1 MEYKN
6 TAESLWYA
14 LRVHT
19 KCEKVVAGGL
29 SQRGIIHFLPLYKK
43 IAQWSDRVKTSF
55 VPLFPG
61 YIFANLD
68 GRQMHGVTT
77 VPDFMYI
84 VGQGSV
90 PEPLDELDIIAV
102 RRLVADGAGV
112 GPLPFCTAG
121 QVVEVVRGPLAGLR
135 GIYLRAKSESRLV
148 ISLPLLQ
155 RSVSTEIESY
165 NVRPISA
172 HVRLSSVA
180 RYRKAP
186 LDVRMIAR

>member
-6 TAESLWYA
+6 TVESLWYA
-14 LRVHT
+14 LRVRT
-19 KCEKVVAGGL
+19 KCEKIVAGGL
-29 SQRGIIHFLPLYKK
+29 SQRDIVYFLPLYKI

-61 YIFANLD
+61 YIFAKL
-68 GRQMHGVTT
+68 GRRQMHGVIT

-112 GPLPFCTAG
+112 APWPFCTAG

-135 GIYLRAKSESRLV
+135 GIYLRAKSETRLIV
-148 ISLPLLQ
+148 SLPLLQ

-172 HVRLSSVA
+172 NF
-180 RYRKAP
+180 
-186 LDVRMIAR
+186 RMVGAA